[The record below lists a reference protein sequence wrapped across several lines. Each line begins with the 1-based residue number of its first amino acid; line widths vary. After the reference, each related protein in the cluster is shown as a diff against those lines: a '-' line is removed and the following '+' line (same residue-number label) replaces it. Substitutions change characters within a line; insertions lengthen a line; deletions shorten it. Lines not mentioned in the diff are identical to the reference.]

1 MKEAK
6 ILCRP
11 ERNQQMVLSLQTITI
26 TITTTIRAAL
36 ILNLI
41 LTILMLEQIT
51 LDSKQAWPDSKVYC
65 IV

>member
-1 MKEAK
+1 
-6 ILCRP
+6 
-11 ERNQQMVLSLQTITI
+11 MVLSLQTI

-51 LDSKQAWPDSKVYC
+51 LDSKQT
-65 IV
+65 